1 MIAGEEGFHVEYK
14 ESPDAIDAEDLVA
27 FANSAD
33 GGTILAG
40 VQENRGRGRQYG
52 IVVGCDIGERT
63 KRTLLDKA
71 QNCMPPLSIGV
82 TSEGGVR
89 TAILRIDIQSASRRP
104 CCTSGGT
111 YKIRRGSTKR
121 AIDPELMT
129 TLILEREQEEFL
141 RRFREA
147 SQGVLDRIA
156 ALESNL
162 ELAISEA
169 TSAAE
174 SAESAA
180 TDAQAAAEH

>member
-1 MIAGEEGFHVEYK
+1 
-14 ESPDAIDAEDLVA
+14 
-27 FANSAD
+27 
-33 GGTILAG
+33 
-40 VQENRGRGRQYG
+40 
-52 IVVGCDIGERT
+52 
-63 KRTLLDKA
+63 
-71 QNCMPPLSIGV
+71 
-82 TSEGGVR
+82 
-89 TAILRIDIQSASRRP
+89 
-104 CCTSGGT
+104 
-111 YKIRRGSTKR
+111 
-121 AIDPELMT
+121 MT

-174 SAESAA
+174 SAEAAA